1 MARLTRFLLTTLLLG
16 GVAVALR
23 GSGDVAGPV
32 VLLVPVVCI
41 AAGVAL
47 FHRPAGGLEL
57 GWAGRSAA
65 PDGATLV
72 AGGAFAPAPLAEGQR
87 PRAGRRQV
95 AAALARVEAREWLSS
110 PWFAAGAAFCIME
123 TLLFGWAWSVDFEG
137 PWRDWFVL
145 LPIMAHPLVGMAVV
159 GAHQAV
165 TRARRDGAE
174 ELFEACP
181 ADEATRTAAHL
192 RAAWVPALLGV
203 ITIIVSSVLL
213 GARSDRL
220 YGPLDARA
228 VADSLTAIVLTLC
241 GAWLGVA
248 LARWA
253 PWRLVPVVS
262 VAALLPVIIALGNL
276 GDPHWSNARQLST
289 WPRYPDHDLLFTAP
303 PVWWHLL
310 WLAALG
316 ALMGVVALVHAR
328 RDRRVLRVGVAVVAL
343 AIVAGIAQTRPLSSA
358 DANGLASLVAEPE
371 RHQTCRS
378 APGVKVCAYR
388 GYEGFLDD
396 AIGNAAPVAAAAPRS
411 GAPLTLRQVF
421 DGEVD
426 VLGPEVRRALDGLPP
441 RSGAYLPIGFSTSDP
456 AMDAIR
462 LTVALASV
470 GLPAEAGPGDIPV
483 VVAGQ
488 ARGVVALWL
497 GARGLGPDAA
507 TALASHR
514 LEPHDIPEGEAPT
527 ALELGSA
534 WPDPCGAGPAP
545 VAWARQDLAAARALL
560 SRPARQVHRL
570 LLSEWGRFTDPAT
583 GTDELLAAARL
594 DPVGPPDHIVAE
606 PVECSY

>member
-1 MARLTRFLLTTLLLG
+1 MERLTRFLLTVLLLG
-16 GVAVALR
+16 GVVFALM
-23 GSGDVAGPV
+23 GAGETTGPV
-32 VLLVPVVCI
+32 ILLVPVVCI

-47 FHRPAGGLEL
+47 FHRPAAGLEL
-57 GWAGRSAA
+57 GWAGRSAS

-72 AGGAFAPAPLAEGQR
+72 AGGAFTPSPPAESQR

-110 PWFAAGAAFCIME
+110 PWFAAGAAFCILE
-123 TLLFGWAWSVDFEG
+123 TLLFGWAWSVDFEA
-137 PWRDWFVL
+137 PWREWFVL
-145 LPIMAHPLVGMAVV
+145 FPIMAHPLVGMAVV
-159 GAHQAV
+159 GSHQAV

-181 ADEATRTAAHL
+181 ADEAIRTAAHL
-192 RAAWVPALLGV
+192 RAAWVPAVLGV
-203 ITIIVSSVLL
+203 VTIIVGSVLL

-220 YGPLDARA
+220 YGPIDARA

-241 GAWLGVA
+241 GVWLGVA

-262 VAALLPVIIALGNL
+262 VATLLPVIIALGNL

-316 ALMGVVALVHAR
+316 GLMGVVALVHAR
-328 RDRRVLRVGVAVVAL
+328 RDRRVLQAGVAVAVL
-343 AIVAGIAQTRPLSSA
+343 AIVAGIAQTRPVSPS
-358 DANGLASLVAEPE
+358 DATRLASLVAEPE

-378 APGVKVCAYR
+378 APGVEICAYR
-388 GYEGFLDD
+388 GYEGYLDD
-396 AIGNAAPVAAAAPRS
+396 AIGHAAPVAAAAPRS
-411 GAPLTLRQVF
+411 GPPLTLRQAF
-421 DGEVD
+421 DGEVE

-441 RSGAYLPIGFSTSDP
+441 RSGGYLPIGFSTSDP
-456 AMDAIR
+456 AMDAVR

-470 GLPAEAGPGDIPV
+470 GLPVEPEAGDLPL

-497 GARGLGPDAA
+497 GARGLGPGAA
-507 TALASHR
+507 TKLASHR
-514 LEPHDIPEGEAPT
+514 LDPHDTPDGEAPT
-527 ALELGSA
+527 AIDLGSA

-560 SRPARQVHRL
+560 SRPVGEVHRL
-570 LLSEWGRFTDPAT
+570 LVFDWDRFTDPAT
-583 GTDELLAAARL
+583 GTDELLAAAGL